1 MTDANTSAA
10 TTSMSGLAA
19 KLTQAFDG
27 LFDGTRDAKDCVELN
42 NTAGKIISA
51 HKTMIAYHAL
61 RGEKPEIPFLA
72 APVEGRAALGDARA
86 AHALTAD

>member
-1 MTDANTSAA
+1 MSESNISQP
-10 TTSMSGLAA
+10 TTNMSGLAF
-19 KLTQAFDG
+19 KLTEAFDG

-61 RGEKPEIPFLA
+61 RGERPSIAFLA
-72 APVEGRAALGDARA
+72 SETEGQAAIGNVRAAAIA
-86 AHALTAD
+86 AE